1 METIIAILVPI
12 IGIAFGLG
20 VRSVKIVSEENQALV
35 ERLGKFH
42 TKLNAGLNFVNP
54 LIDRVVLEDTLSE
67 RVLDI
72 APHQAIT
79 NDNVSLT
86 VDAVVYW
93 RVIELQLA
101 YYKVENIEEALTN
114 LVVTTMR
121 SQIGRMELETTF
133 SSREDIN
140 KELLKKLDDETER
153 WGVKVMRVEVK
164 DIKPAPMVLEA
175 LEMEKAAESRKRA
188 AILEAEGTVEA
199 MTKLADALQTNPSSR
214 EVLQYLVAQRYVDA
228 SERLGESNN
237 AKIVYM
243 SPEPVAKTIAELLQN
258 AGMDGNDPS
267 NQNTNVPGKNS
278 NSASRPNTNGTST

>member
-1 METIIAILVPI
+1 METIVAIFVPI
-12 IGIAFGLG
+12 LGIAFGLG
-20 VRSVKIVSEENQALV
+20 VRSIKIVSEENQALV

-54 LIDRVVLEDTLSE
+54 IIDRVVLEDTLSE

-79 NDNVSLT
+79 KDNVSLT

-101 YYKVENIEEALTN
+101 YYKVENIEEALIN

-121 SQIGRMELETTF
+121 SQIGQMELETTF

-140 KELLKKLDDETER
+140 KQLLKKLDDETER

-164 DIKPAPMVLEA
+164 DIKPAAMVLEA

-199 MTKLADALQTNPSSR
+199 MKKLADALRTHPSSR

-228 SERLGESNN
+228 SERLSESPNT
-237 AKIVYM
+237 KIVYM
-243 SPEPVAKTIAELLQN
+243 SPEPMGKTFGELLQN
-258 AGMDGNDPS
+258 GGMDGTVSAQPPA
-267 NQNTNVPGKNS
+267 TPNS
-278 NSASRPNTNGTST
+278 NTPNKPNTNTKGSSN

>member
-1 METIIAILVPI
+1 METIVAILVPI

-72 APHQAIT
+72 LPHQAIT
-79 NDNVSLT
+79 KDNVSLT

-101 YYKVENIEEALTN
+101 YYKVENIEEALIN

-121 SQIGRMELETTF
+121 SQIGVMELETTF

-140 KELLKKLDDETER
+140 KQLLKKLDDETER

-199 MTKLADALQTNPSSR
+199 MKKLADALRTHPSSR

-228 SERLGESNN
+228 SERLSESPNT
-237 AKIVYM
+237 KIVYM
-243 SPEPVAKTIAELLQN
+243 SPEPMGKTFGELLQN
-258 AGMDGNDPS
+258 GGMDGGQTPPPPAPPNINSP
-267 NQNTNVPGKNS
+267 NQ
-278 NSASRPNTNGTST
+278 PNPNGSSS